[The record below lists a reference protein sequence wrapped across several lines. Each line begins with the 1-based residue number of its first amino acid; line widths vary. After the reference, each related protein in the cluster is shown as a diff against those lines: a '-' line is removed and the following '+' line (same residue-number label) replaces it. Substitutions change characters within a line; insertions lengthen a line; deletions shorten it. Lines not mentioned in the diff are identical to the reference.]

1 MELKYFAAKELNK
14 QMVSIEHISTRLMI
28 AYPLT
33 KELAPKMLNDHIEL
47 MSISR
52 YHYWNQDYM
61 LSDILSSFIYC
72 FWFYPM
78 VLLLWLVYTYKWIM

>member
-52 YHYWNQDYM
+52 YHY
-61 LSDILSSFIYC
+61 
-72 FWFYPM
+72 
-78 VLLLWLVYTYKWIM
+78 